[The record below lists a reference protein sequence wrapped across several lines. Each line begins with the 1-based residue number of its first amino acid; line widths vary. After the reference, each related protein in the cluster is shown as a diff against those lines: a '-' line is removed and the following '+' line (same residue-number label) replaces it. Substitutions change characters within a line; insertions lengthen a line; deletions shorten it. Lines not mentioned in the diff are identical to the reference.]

1 MPAKSHCHRIKSP
14 LGTRIHIEQ
23 CYKIYNGEVNQ
34 NVSLQLTELGTEQRN
49 MTRLTVRPK
58 MLKGQKLALMNLYRT
73 SVRSVIVLLALK
85 MCSYTLDKM
94 Q

>member
-1 MPAKSHCHRIKSP
+1 M
-14 LGTRIHIEQ
+14 
-23 CYKIYNGEVNQ
+23 
-34 NVSLQLTELGTEQRN
+34 GTEQRN

-73 SVRSVIVLLALK
+73 SVGSVIVLLALK

>member
-1 MPAKSHCHRIKSP
+1 MPAKSHCHSIKSP

-49 MTRLTVRPK
+49 MTRLAVF
-58 MLKGQKLALMNLYRT
+58 G
-73 SVRSVIVLLALK
+73 
-85 MCSYTLDKM
+85 
-94 Q
+94 